1 MENAIDELKF
11 GNMSQE
17 CFYWLHRNTYLDKHF
32 ASITTFTF
40 PANSSDSTKKELNTI
55 IDTINAVKEN
65 KELLARYQEFDRKSF
80 RFFRELIEGL
90 PMIENKD
97 EFNNMISA
105 IIADASPVIY
115 KLKEFHQ
122 RPRPFQ
128 LAAAYKIRLYPFKT
142 MSQDCASYPSASVYF
157 ARMLCEVI
165 GNRCPDI
172 YSNMQI
178 LFSDICASR
187 LALGLNYQSDI
198 DVAIVA
204 ADKML
209 EDQEFKVKFKL

>member
-1 MENAIDELKF
+1 MDKPIDELKF

-17 CFYWLHRNTYLDKHF
+17 SLYWLNKATYLDKHF
-32 ASITTFTF
+32 ATLTTFTF
-40 PANSSDSTKKELNTI
+40 PANSSDTTQKELNKI
-55 IDTINAVKEN
+55 IDAVNVIKEN

-97 EFNNMISA
+97 EFNNMLSA
-105 IIADASPVIY
+105 IIVDASPVIY

-128 LAAAYKIRLYPFKT
+128 LAAAYKVRLHPFKT

-157 ARMLCEVI
+157 ARIICEVI
-165 GNRCPDI
+165 GNRSPDM
-172 YSNMQI
+172 YGTMQI
-178 LFSDICASR
+178 LFRDICSSR
-187 LALGLNYQSDI
+187 LGLGLNYQSDI
-198 DVAIVA
+198 DVAICA